1 MPDLSCG
8 YKLFFLPYS
17 NEHEILIAHK
27 NLNAEKKKDFS
38 SF

>member
-1 MPDLSCG
+1 MPDLSRG
-8 YKLFFLPYS
+8 YKSFFLPNS
-17 NEHEILIAHK
+17 TEHEILIAHK